1 MIRIRFKGSLC
12 CLRPTVS
19 QALDGAPLGSC
30 EVILT
35 LNNKHALFGRGAD
48 GQRPLFRRKY
58 PETFDTFCDC
68 DKTVRLAGLA
78 ARWRLASRHSHRIK
92 NPGRVAPLARLMKTS
107 HLKEF
112 ALRKIAIDSHALI
125 SALPLACPTRP
136 GSALTAKL
144 IGAATFL
151 SGQAK
156 LREGAAHLV
165 ALARSIALSVSRL
178 AELLLRRVPA
188 SSRSA

>member
-19 QALDGAPLGSC
+19 QPLDGAPLGIC
-30 EVILT
+30 QVILT

-68 DKTVRLAGLA
+68 NKKVRFAGLA

-92 NPGRVAPLARLMKTS
+92 NPGRVAPLVRLMKTS

-112 ALRKIAIDSHALI
+112 AMRKITMDSHALI

-136 GSALTAKL
+136 GSAFTAKL
-144 IGAATFL
+144 MARRRSYRVRRSFSKVPLISL
-151 SGQAK
+151 PWPGQSPSQS
-156 LREGAAHLV
+156 RDW
-165 ALARSIALSVSRL
+165 RSCS
-178 AELLLRRVPA
+178 
-188 SSRSA
+188 